1 MRWLVENEV
10 NLVLHGHMHLPS
22 LVKESRALDFP
33 KQEKWHEIVVAALGS
48 SGVVMSHRPPSHPHT
63 SYGLL
68 EFLREGVRLTVRKV
82 SADDAIPHDQ
92 RLIYFADLTY
102 K

>member
-1 MRWLVENEV
+1 MRWLVESEV
-10 NLVLHGHMHLPS
+10 DLVLHGHMHLPS
-22 LVKESRALDFP
+22 LVKEGRALDYP
-33 KQEKWHEIVVAALGS
+33 NQERWHEIVVAALGS
-48 SGVVMSHRPPSHPHT
+48 SGVVASHRPNQPN

-68 EFLREGVRLTVRKV
+68 EFVRDSIKLTVRRI

-92 RLIYFADLTY
+92 RLVFSATLPHGQ